1 MQTNAYSVGFGGCD
15 KSRAAATG
23 YSFYDA
29 YRKTAVLKGVL
40 TIFLLAAPSAFP
52 AQSTGAFQLT
62 GVTVVGSKRYD
73 AAEIARATGLK
84 VGDNLTPDALKDAAS
99 RIASWGIFT
108 QVSYRYTT
116 RGNTMTVEFTVADAA
131 RFLPCTFGNFVWYS
145 PQELREGL
153 RSRVPLFDGST
164 PPDGAMVDLISAAL
178 VAMLEARGIHGQV
191 QATPLGPLGG
201 PAQAI
206 QFQVTGVP
214 IPVRK
219 IEFTGAE
226 KVDAAL
232 LQDAASPLLNKDYD
246 ASYIRDFSRG
256 AVAAVYRQRGYLRA
270 GFGDPVPRL
279 LTEDSTPNAV
289 AVTIPVTEGEQYR
302 LKEIAWAG
310 DSAIPYTELAKSLH
324 VAVGDPLNA
333 VQLEQDVLGLLL
345 LFHPKGYLM
354 AGVTPKTVL
363 DDASRSAVYQIQI
376 RQGDLF
382 RLGKLEIAGLDDARA
397 SSFQQLSRLR
407 PGDPYDATYWGTYL
421 QEVGRNLP
429 KIAPGWIVGNPVQ
442 TIHADTKMVDV
453 RFTFHPTGSK

>member
-1 MQTNAYSVGFGGCD
+1 MRTDAYSVILDGCDTPRFRGAGCGFIAGFG
-15 KSRAAATG
+15 
-23 YSFYDA
+23 
-29 YRKTAVLKGVL
+29 KTTVLKGVL
-40 TIFLLAAPSAFP
+40 AILLLAAPSAFP
-52 AQSTGAFQLT
+52 AQSAGVFQLT
-62 GVTVVGSKRYD
+62 GVSVVGSKRYD
-73 AAEIARATGLK
+73 ASEIGRATGLK
-84 VGDNLTPDALKDAAS
+84 VGDNLSLDALKDAAS

-108 QVSYRYTT
+108 QVNYRYTT

-131 RFLPCTFGNFVWYS
+131 GFLPCTFGNFVWFS
-145 PQELREGL
+145 PQELRDGL
-153 RSRVPLFDGST
+153 RSRVPLFDGYT
-164 PPDGAMVDLISAAL
+164 PPGGAMVDLISAAL
-178 VAMLEARGIHGQV
+178 VAMLEARGIHAQV
-191 QATPLGPLGG
+191 QGTPLGPMGG

-219 IEFTGAE
+219 IEFTGAQ

-232 LQDAASPLLNKDYD
+232 LQDAARPLLNKDYD

-256 AVAAVYRQRGYLRA
+256 AVATVYRQRGYLCA

-302 LKEIAWAG
+302 LKEIAWSG
-310 DSAIPYTELAKSLH
+310 ESAIPYTELAKSLH

-354 AGVTPKTVL
+354 AGATPKAVL
-363 DDASRSAVYQIQI
+363 DDASRSTVYQIQI

-382 RLGKLEIAGLDDARA
+382 RLGKLTIAGLDDARA
-397 SSFQQLSRLR
+397 SSFEQLSRLR

-429 KIAPGWIVGNPVQ
+429 RMAPGWIVGNPVQ
-442 TIHADTKMVDV
+442 TIHADTKTVDV